1 MAIMEISIFPIG
13 TGSTSISDHV
23 TEAIRVIQKEKRLKY
38 RLTSMGTMVEG
49 DLDRLLSLV
58 KKMHRTVLKGEVK
71 RVITS
76 VIIDERRDKELTIEG
91 KVASV
96 SQKLQS

>member
-38 RLTSMGTMVEG
+38 RLTSMGTMVES
-49 DLDRLLSLV
+49 DLDRLLSLAR
-58 KKMHRTVLKGEVK
+58 KMHRTVLKGQVK
-71 RVITS
+71 RIITS
-76 VIIDERRDKELTIEG
+76 ITIDERRDRELTIDG
-91 KVASV
+91 KIESV
-96 SQKLQS
+96 RQKL